1 MLQSTTDGFSMHSRG
16 RVSWL
21 LELVIHAELIFQQGR
36 DLKKKRL
43 NVWKL
48 NVVCPSAYMCSF
60 KKVQWPMLHKVV
72 NSAEFFDFLSDASG
86 QVTSGMI
93 EPLRSLFFKAYFEHK
108 IFEAL

>member
-1 MLQSTTDGFSMHSRG
+1 
-16 RVSWL
+16 
-21 LELVIHAELIFQQGR
+21 
-36 DLKKKRL
+36 
-43 NVWKL
+43 
-48 NVVCPSAYMCSF
+48 
-60 KKVQWPMLHKVV
+60 MLHKVV